1 MFFRPCGAS
10 VARGTP
16 AGRRSSPAGSR
27 RTPAGVEAKAY
38 MERAISNSDD
48 LSEVVLEHA
57 GDIFAKSGDME
68 QAMFYWQKALE
79 KDGSNKQLKK
89 KIKLKQYVEN

>member
-1 MFFRPCGAS
+1 M
-10 VARGTP
+10 
-16 AGRRSSPAGSR
+16 
-27 RTPAGVEAKAY
+27 
-38 MERAISNSDD
+38 
-48 LSEVVLEHA
+48 
-57 GDIFAKSGDME
+57 SGDME

>member
-1 MFFRPCGAS
+1 MKSIQAKT
-10 VARGTP
+10 GT
-16 AGRRSSPAGSR
+16 AENAGSDHS
-27 RTPAGVEAKAY
+27 TFICYAPYDKPQVALA
-38 MERAISNSDD
+38 
-48 LSEVVLEHA
+48 VVLEHA

>member
-1 MFFRPCGAS
+1 MSMKAVKGDPTNSTFLDTLAWILFLRQ
-10 VARGTP
+10 RYD
-16 AGRRSSPAGSR
+16 
-27 RTPAGVEAKAY
+27 EAKAY